1 MGTSTT
7 TTAPLRRMN
16 WGCGDNRVE
25 GWINSDRKE
34 GPGIQHTAD
43 IMVGLGL
50 ASDSIDYVVSVH
62 ALQEVPPGDL
72 VTVLKELHRVIRP
85 GGVLR
90 LVLPDAVKGFEAFR
104 RGDHRYFAVPDEDAK
119 SIGGK
124 LALQL
129 MWYGYSRS
137 IFTPDSIDELLRKA
151 GFAEVVHCEH
161 GTTGSRF
168 EGITELDNREDESLF
183 VEAVKGPAYGAKPMK
198 TSARSSALA
207 MLTVFDHVL
216 PGERVLSFL
225 SDLPLRE
232 LCV

>member
-7 TTAPLRRMN
+7 TASPLRRMN

-34 GPGIQHTAD
+34 GAGIQHTAD

-62 ALQEVPPGDL
+62 ALQEVPPENL
-72 VTVLKELHRVIRP
+72 VTVLKELHRVLRP

-90 LVLPDAVKGFEAFR
+90 LVLPDAIKGFEAYR
-104 RGDHRYFAVPDEDAK
+104 RGDPAYFAVPDEDAK

-129 MWYGYSRS
+129 TWYGYSRS
-137 IFTPDSIDELLRKA
+137 IFTPDYVDELLRKA
-151 GFAEVVHCEH
+151 GFAEVAHCEH
-161 GTTGSRF
+161 GTTRCGF
-168 EGITELDNREDESLF
+168 EGITELDNRENESLF
-183 VEAVKGPAYGAKPMK
+183 VEAVKGPGVGG
-198 TSARSSALA
+198 SCGGVSSSALA
-207 MLTVFDHVL
+207 MLALFDPVL
-216 PGERVLSFL
+216 SGERVLSVL
-225 SDLPLRE
+225 ADLPLRE